1 MVDGPVE
8 IDDEPSPRP
17 STRTT
22 LAFQM
27 SGRPVDCACAAFTA
41 ANSTINAISPSS
53 ANKRDLVAGVDH
65 DGVMVLPRIVN
76 RDIASSK
83 RTRHAR

>member
-1 MVDGPVE
+1 MIDGPVE
-8 IDDEPSPRP
+8 IDDETKPATVDQDDP
-17 STRTT
+17 
-22 LAFQM
+22 FQM

-53 ANKRDLVAGVDH
+53 ANKRDLVAASDH